1 MYSLLFYLSGMT
13 FIDLHSFNS
22 GNLVVLLID
31 LLYSSLSKG
40 GSFVLLLLM
49 KNLVIFLYYFYYFVT
64 SSLSMM
70 IVFSDLTF
78 LAFILKLAEDSM
90 SFPAKQTVFLL
101 AYSNF
106 DLGSLSFKKR
116 SNLGH

>member
-1 MYSLLFYLSGMT
+1 
-13 FIDLHSFNS
+13 
-22 GNLVVLLID
+22 
-31 LLYSSLSKG
+31 
-40 GSFVLLLLM
+40 
-49 KNLVIFLYYFYYFVT
+49 
-64 SSLSMM
+64 MM

-78 LAFILKLAEDSM
+78 LAFILKLAEDSV
-90 SFPAKQTVFLL
+90 SFLAKHTVFLL